1 MASDEGKYMS
11 HKVERE
17 IGGRVISIETGAWAK
32 QATGATTVRY
42 GDTVVFSAVSYNRRA
57 KSSEK
62 DWFPMTVDYREQTY
76 AGGKIPGGFFK
87 REGRPREK
95 EILGSRVIDRPIRPL
110 FPENFRKE
118 LQINAY
124 LLSSDLENEGEI
136 LGIISAS
143 AAMAISEIP
152 FDGPIGAIRI
162 GHVDGNFVVNPTL
175 TQLDTSLMNIVVCGS
190 REHVIMLEGEAREI
204 PNELFLQAIE
214 IAHKEI
220 CKVVDLVDELVKLAG
235 RPKYTADEPLYP
247 EGLEAEVKARAAEFV
262 VQANGMRGKV
272 PRAEAIMDF
281 QEKLVGELAEKFPDC
296 EKCEKKVAEIID
308 GMISADM
315 RRRVLAGEGRLD
327 GRRTD
332 EVRPIDVQ
340 VGLLPRTHGS
350 ALFTRG
356 ETQAL
361 VVATLGSK
369 GDEQV
374 IDDVEREEKKSFM
387 LHYNFPGFSVG
398 EVKMSR
404 GPSRRE
410 IGHGALAE
418 RSIAQVLPTEE
429 NFPYTIRVVSDILES
444 NGSSSMATVCGASMC
459 LMDAGVPIKAPVAGL
474 AMGLI
479 KEGDKYEILT
489 DILGAEDHYGDMD
502 CKVAGTRQGITGVQM
517 DLKVAGVSQQTLA
530 EVLERATT
538 ARCHI
543 LDIMEAT
550 LAAPRPSISQYAPRM
565 AIIKIPKEKIGE
577 VIGPGGKN
585 IRKIIEATGTEIDI
599 DDDGTVHI
607 AGVVAEK
614 VEEAKT
620 WIENMTAAVEIGK
633 VYDGE
638 VTRIMNFGAFVEILP
653 GQEGLVHISDLSI
666 QRVNRVEDV
675 VKVGDKIQVKCIE
688 VDDQGRINLSKRA
701 VDHPDVPK
709 APGEGRPPR
718 RGGPGGGHGGGRGG
732 GGHDRRGGGGGGFR
746 GRR

>member
-1 MASDEGKYMS
+1 MMQKIEK
-11 HKVERE
+11 E
-17 IGGRVISIETGAWAK
+17 IGGRVLSIETGAWAK
-32 QATGATTVRY
+32 QANGAAVVRY

-95 EILGSRVIDRPIRPL
+95 EILGSRIIDRPIRPL

-118 LQINAY
+118 LQINSY

-143 AAMAISEIP
+143 AAMAVSEIP
-152 FDGPIGAIRI
+152 FDGPIGVIRI
-162 GHVDGNFVVNPTL
+162 GHVDGQFVVNPTL
-175 TQLDTSLMNIVVCGS
+175 TQLDTSLMNLAICGS
-190 REHVIMLEGEAREI
+190 KEHVIMLEGEAKEI
-204 PNELFLQAIE
+204 SPELFLQAIE
-214 IAHKEI
+214 IAQAEI
-220 CKVVDLVDELVKLAG
+220 VKVIEMQEELVKLAG
-235 RPKYTADEPLYP
+235 RPKYVTNEPFYA
-247 EGLEAEVKARAAEFV
+247 EGLEAEVKARAAESV
-262 VQANGMRGKV
+262 KQANGIRGKM
-272 PRAEAIMDF
+272 PRAEAILDF
-281 QEKLVGELAEKFPDC
+281 QEKIIADLQEKFPDC
-296 EKCEKKVAEIID
+296 DKKVAEVVD
-308 GMISADM
+308 GMLSADM
-315 RRRVLAGEGRLD
+315 RRRILAGEGRLD
-327 GRRTD
+327 GRRPD
-332 EVRPIDVQ
+332 EIRPITLEI
-340 VGLLPRTHGS
+340 GMLPRTHGS

-361 VVATLGSK
+361 VVTTLGTK

-444 NGSSSMATVCGASMC
+444 NGSSSMATVCGAALA
-459 LMDAGVPIKAPVAGL
+459 LMDAGVPIKAPVAGV
-474 AMGLI
+474 AMGLV
-479 KEGDKYEILT
+479 KEGERYEILT

-502 CKVAGTRQGITGVQM
+502 CKVAGTRAGITGVQM
-517 DLKVAGVSQQTLA
+517 DLKVSGVSHAVLE
-530 EVLERATT
+530 EVLHRATV
-538 ARCHI
+538 ARSRI
-543 LDIMEAT
+543 LDIMEAA
-550 LAAPRPSISQYAPRM
+550 LPAPRADISKYAPRM

-607 AGVVAEK
+607 AGVVPEK

-620 WIENMTAAVEIGK
+620 WIENMTAEVEVGQI
-633 VYDGE
+633 YDGT
-638 VTRIMNFGAFVEILP
+638 VTRIMNFGAFVEVLP

-666 QRVNRVEDV
+666 ERIRRVEDV
-675 VKVGDKIQVKCIE
+675 VNIGDKVKVKVIE
-688 VDDQGRINLSKRA
+688 IDDQGRINLSKRA
-701 VDHPDVPK
+701 IDHPDVPK
-709 APGEGRPPR
+709 QPGEGRPPR
-718 RGGPGGGHGGGRGG
+718 REGSGGHRGG
-732 GGHDRRGGGGGGFR
+732 DRRGGGGFR